1 MNEDTGVASSSKG
14 PVYFLLAAL
23 LLGVFLMGKMVWE
36 VYNQLPSR
44 EILAEALKETDLRE
58 RLIRLSV
65 DGVEL
70 RCVRGS
76 KKVEGTFQFERLEGR
91 KPVTVQGDTACT
103 EPGLMLEWG
112 RGWKTE
118 WVRARE
124 NYTAEL
130 IGPEITRL
138 AEKAGLKPNTG
149 NRDNPELALEL
160 QQEFGKPT
168 ELKSVDEVLFLCDK
182 AGAPYRAIARYSY
195 SRSSSETELQT
206 RCELDH
212 QNFEVSITKHERSE
226 VFFKLHEYNHMP
238 APQVKAVYQEFV
250 GASGKKSS
258 F

>member
-1 MNEDTGVASSSKG
+1 MNEDTDDVSSSKG
-14 PVYFLLAAL
+14 PVYFMLAVL
-23 LLGVFLMGKMVWE
+23 LLVLLMMGKTVWDT
-36 VYNQLPSR
+36 YNQLPSR

-58 RLIRLSV
+58 RLTRLSV

-91 KPVTVQGDTACT
+91 EPVTVQGDTACT

-130 IGPEITRL
+130 IGPELLRL
-138 AEKAGLKPNTG
+138 AEKAALKPNTG

-168 ELKSVDEVLFLCDK
+168 ELKSVDEVLFTCDE
-182 AGAPYRAIARYSY
+182 AGAPYQVAARYTH
-195 SRSSSETELQT
+195 SRSTLSTELQS
-206 RCELDH
+206 RCERAH
-212 QNFEVSITKHERSE
+212 QNFEIDVTKNERGE
-226 VFFKLHEYNHMP
+226 VFFKLHQYNVLP
-238 APQVKAVYQEFV
+238 ASQVKAAYQEFV